1 MGHIRL
7 AREADAIV
15 IAPATAHIMAKAA
28 YGFADDLASTVLLAT
43 DAPVLMAP
51 AMNPFMWAHPATQAN
66 LRQLKSRGVRFIGP
80 DSGDMACGE
89 DGAGRLAQIPAILD
103 AITHILP
110 GNGALDGMTALVTS
124 GPYEPIDR
132 VRYIANRSSGC
143 GHAAAALVAKA
154 KSDPDTGLLIYHH
167 HRGVCC
173 CSRNRK
179 RNANGQSW
187 PSC

>member
-1 MGHIRL
+1 MVRCVMTASAEQFITPLSVSALSGEHTYTQLFSLTDEAEMGHIRL

-28 YGFADDLASTVLLAT
+28 YGFADDLASTVLLAS

-89 DGAGRLAQIPAILD
+89 DGAGRLAQIPAMLD
-103 AITHILP
+103 AIAAIFCPETEL
-110 GNGALDGMTALVTS
+110 LTA
-124 GPYEPIDR
+124 
-132 VRYIANRSSGC
+132 
-143 GHAAAALVAKA
+143 
-154 KSDPDTGLLIYHH
+154 
-167 HRGVCC
+167 
-173 CSRNRK
+173 
-179 RNANGQSW
+179 
-187 PSC
+187 